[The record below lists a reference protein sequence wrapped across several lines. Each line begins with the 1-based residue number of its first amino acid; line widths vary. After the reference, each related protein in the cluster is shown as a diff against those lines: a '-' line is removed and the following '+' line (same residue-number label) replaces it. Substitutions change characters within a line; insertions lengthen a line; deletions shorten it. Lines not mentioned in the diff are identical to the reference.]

1 MVTSRPSSRLI
12 AVASAEL
19 NDHVPEAGHT
29 APPLA
34 DVNPVLEK
42 VNTKSLYVIVL
53 STPSTLTVFTFH
65 GDAVSSA
72 FTWSCFESVGLSLPL
87 SQLEKKLMK
96 IKARTERLILVA
108 NEVSAF
114 MLFWFKS
121 RIKYH
126 GQNISVVHENFIF

>member
-1 MVTSRPSSRLI
+1 
-12 AVASAEL
+12 
-19 NDHVPEAGHT
+19 
-29 APPLA
+29 
-34 DVNPVLEK
+34 
-42 VNTKSLYVIVL
+42 L

-108 NEVSAF
+108 NELSAF

-126 GQNISVVHENFIF
+126 G